1 MLENLIA
8 IVAVMMVSALS
19 AYNRRTSSFS
29 QNTFLASLVIGIGIL
44 IWVGA
49 IPYYSIIISGL
60 IIVGM
65 ILMGNNG
72 NGGSNE

>member
-1 MLENLIA
+1 MLESLIA
-8 IVAVMMVSALS
+8 IVAVMIVSTLS
-19 AYNRRTSSFS
+19 AYDRRKGSFS

-44 IWVGA
+44 IWIGS

-72 NGGSNE
+72 GSDE

>member
-8 IVAVMMVSALS
+8 IVAVMIVSTLS
-19 AYNRRTSSFS
+19 AYDRRKGSFS

-44 IWVGA
+44 IWIGS
-49 IPYYSIIISGL
+49 IPYYAIIISGL

-65 ILMGNNG
+65 LLMGNND
-72 NGGSNE
+72 NGGSDE

>member
-8 IVAVMMVSALS
+8 IVAVMIVSTLS
-19 AYNRRTSSFS
+19 AYDRRKGSFS

-44 IWVGA
+44 IWIGS
-49 IPYYSIIISGL
+49 IPYYAIIISGL

-72 NGGSNE
+72 GSDE

>member
-8 IVAVMMVSALS
+8 IVAVMIVSTLS
-19 AYNRRTSSFS
+19 AYDRRKGSFS

-44 IWVGA
+44 IWIGS

-72 NGGSNE
+72 GSDE